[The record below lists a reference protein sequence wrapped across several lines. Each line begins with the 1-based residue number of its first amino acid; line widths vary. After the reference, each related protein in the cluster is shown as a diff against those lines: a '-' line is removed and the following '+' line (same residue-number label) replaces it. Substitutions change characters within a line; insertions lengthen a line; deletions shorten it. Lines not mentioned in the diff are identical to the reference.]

1 MTWDVFISHASEDK
15 ELVAQPLADILTG
28 SGLHVWL
35 DKNELKLG
43 DSLRTKIDQG
53 LAESRFGVVILS
65 QAFFAKDWPQRE
77 LNGLAALE
85 SPQRKVIL
93 PIWHDVD
100 QHVVAKYSPLLAD
113 KLAASTDRGL
123 GAVAS
128 EVLKVVIPMR
138 AEEIGLPLDDFFPE
152 DRALFADLTEVFN
165 RPAFRGAFLWQTDPK
180 PFQRAINLTL
190 KAINTGDIKD
200 NSGVTRKTISPI
212 TRIKDAKLYASM
224 QQVETQLKTMSNLI
238 EILKTAPYPSQ
249 DDKIITELD
258 TKRDAVIEALN
269 KIWSCF
275 GLHTLPIPTH
285 IRESTD
291 VWEHFPGPL
300 A

>member
-15 ELVAQPLADILTG
+15 ELVAQPLVDILTG
-28 SGLHVWL
+28 SGLNVWL

-113 KLAASTDRGL
+113 KLAVSTDRGL

-165 RPAFRGAFLWQTDPK
+165 RPAFRGTFLWQTDPK

-238 EILKTAPYPSQ
+238 EILITAPYPPQ
-249 DDKIITELD
+249 GDKIITELD